1 MQKPNK
7 PSSLDKLEIAAAKL
21 GDAAKKALDK
31 ANAAKK
37 DAAAKVAL
45 YETAAKALLKEAKS
59 IAKGNVTAPA
69 KKVSAKKAAVSPTV
83 SVAPATKKTR
93 ATRKTKT
100 VATGAPA
107 ATSAIPVVKRAYK
120 KAPAKNMTTPA
131 VATDGTSPTVTS
143 A

>member
-7 PSSLDKLEIAAAKL
+7 PSSLDKLELAAAKL
-21 GDAAKKALDK
+21 GDAAKKSLDK

-37 DAAAKVAL
+37 DAVAKVAL
-45 YETAAKALLKEAKS
+45 YEKAAKALLKEAKS

-69 KKVSAKKAAVSPTV
+69 KKVGAKKAAVGPTV
-83 SVAPATKKTR
+83 SAVPATKKTR

-100 VATGAPA
+100 LATGAPE
-107 ATSAIPVVKRAYK
+107 ATSATPVVKRAYK
-120 KAPAKNMTTPA
+120 KAAAKKMTPPA
-131 VATDGTSPTVTS
+131 VATGGTSSTNTS